1 MLSGWHMAEVARKDP
16 WLTLV
21 GIGEDGVDGLSP
33 AATRAIEGAEVVVG
47 GERHL
52 ALATRLI
59 AGAALPWPKPFD
71 GAVPLLLGLR
81 GRPVAVLATGDPTWF
96 GIGATLFPHIGPSEM
111 RCLPG
116 ASAFALA
123 AARLGWALQDVAT
136 LSLHGRALSGLD
148 MHLAHGARLLA
159 LSWDGTTPARVA
171 ERLMATGFGA
181 STMTVLEAMGGPRER
196 ARAARADAFDI
207 AEIDALNTLAITLV
221 ADVVPPELP
230 LTPGVDDDLFESDGQ
245 LTKRDIRAL
254 TLSAL
259 APRPHEHLW
268 DVGAGSGSISIEWL
282 LRHPTLSASA
292 IERRPGR
299 ATRVAANA
307 RALGVGRL
315 TVIEG
320 SAPGTFSGLSAPDAI
335 FIGGGITTPG
345 LVADAVTALKPGG
358 RLVANVV
365 TLEGEAA
372 LLGAMS
378 RFGGEAT
385 RISVS
390 RSDPVGTMTGW
401 RPAMP
406 VTQWRLVKS

>member
-1 MLSGWHMAEVARKDP
+1 MAEAARKDP

-21 GIGEDGVDGLSP
+21 GIGEDGLDGLSP
-33 AATRAIEGAEVVVG
+33 AAVRAIQGAEIVVG

-52 ALATRLI
+52 ALA
-59 AGAALPWPKPFD
+59 AALIRGEAVSWPKPFD

-81 GRPVAVLATGDPTWF
+81 GRRVAVLATGDPTWF
-96 GIGATLFPHIGPSEM
+96 GIGATLFPRIAPSEM

-116 ASAFALA
+116 ASAFTMA
-123 AARLGWALQDVAT
+123 AVRLGWALQDVAT
-136 LSLHGRALSGLD
+136 LSLHGRVLSGLD
-148 MHLAHGARLLA
+148 AHLAHGARLLV
-159 LSWDGTTPARVA
+159 LSWDGTTPVRVA
-171 ERLMATGFGA
+171 ERLVATGFGN
-181 STMTVLEAMGGPRER
+181 STVTVLEAMGGPSER
-196 ARAARADAFDI
+196 VRAARADAFDLVEI
-207 AEIDALNTLAITLV
+207 APLNTLAITLV
-221 ADVVPPELP
+221 ADSIPPVLP
-230 LTPGVDDDLFESDGQ
+230 LVPGIDDDLFESDGQ

-299 ATRVAANA
+299 AARVAANA
-307 RALGVGRL
+307 RTLGVGRL

-320 SAPGTFSGLSAPDAI
+320 SAPAAFAGLSAPNAI
-335 FIGGGITTPG
+335 FLGGGITTPG

-372 LLGAMS
+372 LLAAMA
-378 RFGGEAT
+378 RYGGEAT
-385 RISVS
+385 RISLS